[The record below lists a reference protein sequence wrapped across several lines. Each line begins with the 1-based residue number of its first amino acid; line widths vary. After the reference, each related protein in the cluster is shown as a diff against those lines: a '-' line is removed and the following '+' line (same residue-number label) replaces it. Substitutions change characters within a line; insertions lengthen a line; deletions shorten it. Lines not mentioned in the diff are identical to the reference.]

1 MLDIREV
8 DQTIKELENGKTT
21 FDTCAKLAD
30 MYIIRKYFATS
41 KEMQEESGYGNPDVK
56 KELRDILPSYRE
68 FCDLKKH
75 YKNGEISEKPVL
87 NALDKMCTEIYEFMM
102 ELYEHTDMQQEKE
115 ALEDLIKD
123 LHDNIKISSIS
134 M

>member
-30 MYIIRKYFATS
+30 MYIIRKYYATS
-41 KEMQEESGYGNPDVK
+41 KEMQEETYYGNSDVK
-56 KELRDILPSYRE
+56 KEYRDILPSYSE

-75 YKNGEISEKPVL
+75 YHMGEISEKPVIT
-87 NALDKMCTEIYEFMM
+87 AADKMCTEIYEFMT
-102 ELYEHTDMQQEKE
+102 ELYEHADMPQERE
-115 ALEDLIKD
+115 ALEDLVRD
-123 LHDNIKISSIS
+123 LYNNIKVSSIS
-134 M
+134 A